1 MSKSMLHLDISQQF
15 GSHNLCAKI
24 DVPLQGIT
32 ALQGP
37 SGSGKTLLLRIIAGL
52 EKQAGASIRFGDT
65 VWQNQ
70 NRFVPP
76 QARRI
81 GYVFQ
86 DTRLFGHL
94 DVAGNLA
101 FGHRRAGAGPEIL
114 QIVTEALDLGPMLT
128 RQIGGLSGGEK
139 QRVALGRAL
148 AMEPQL
154 LLLDEPLTGLDQARK
169 AEILPYISAAVQA
182 AGSPAIYVSHERRE
196 TAFLAD
202 RIMQM
207 QGGKLSAP
215 AKCETTVPAVA
226 GAGGALFVDG
236 QKTGLVAG
244 QSRGPNH
251 KIRINTDSVILS
263 RDNPGQSSAL
273 LRLPVEITDL
283 RRGGA
288 AGAGGF
294 DLVLAGQGWQIR
306 LSRPAALCLAMQ
318 LQAGQKIWLNVTE
331 AQVLA

>member
-1 MSKSMLHLDISQQF
+1 MSKTMLHLDISQQF
-15 GSHNLCAKI
+15 GSHNLCAKV

-37 SGSGKTLLLRIIAGL
+37 SGSGKTLLLRIISGL
-52 EKQAGASIRFGDT
+52 EKQPGASIRFGDT
-65 VWQNQ
+65 VWQSQ
-70 NRFVPP
+70 NKFVPP

-94 DVAGNLA
+94 DVAGNLG
-101 FGHRRAGAGPEIL
+101 FGHRRAGAAPEIL
-114 QIVTEALDLGPMLT
+114 QVVTEALDLGPLLT
-128 RQIGGLSGGEK
+128 RQIYGLSGGEK

-148 AMEPQL
+148 AMQPQL

-169 AEILPYISAAVQA
+169 SEILPYITAAVQA
-182 AGSPAIYVSHERRE
+182 TGCPAIYVSHERRE
-196 TAFLAD
+196 TAILAD

-207 QGGKLSAP
+207 RGGKLSAP
-215 AKCETTVPAVA
+215 VECETTVLAVL

-236 QKTGLVAG
+236 QKTGLVAAQNG
-244 QSRGPNH
+244 ARTH

-273 LRLPVEITDL
+273 LSLPVEITSL
-283 RRGGA
+283 TREN
-288 AGAGGF
+288 AGDF

-306 LSRPAALCLAMQ
+306 LSKPAAVCLTMQ
-318 LQAGQKIWLNVTE
+318 LQAGQRIWLNVTQ